1 MWWLWVLGLKREER
15 GQRNN
20 ERERERER
28 EREPIRNC
36 LIKSKRERIKYYY
49 LSLKLCYNAILK
61 VELYCSTIAKVFAI
75 LGFYKS
81 KCDGDFALLC

>member
-1 MWWLWVLGLKREER
+1 MPTPLDVVKCNYCKKKL
-15 GQRNN
+15 Q
-20 ERERERER
+20 
-28 EREPIRNC
+28 
-36 LIKSKRERIKYYY
+36 
-49 LSLKLCYNAILK
+49 LCYNAILN